1 MRCSG
6 CSYQMTIPVS
16 QFRHW
21 TSEFYTDAPPNTAF
35 FLKLGLNSRGSPNV
49 SLAKMAIKKEVQL
62 PLNLLNF
69 FILFIIMLVDL
80 DLCQSYLSLLKDK
93 NVQLAEVV
101 ETWFWFELAFK
112 SKPLFLFN
120 FSKFENVKNVVNK
133 SVSQSAWTLWKTLKI
148 GLFWKLYDTLKLKV
162 FYFTSIDI

>member
-1 MRCSG
+1 
-6 CSYQMTIPVS
+6 
-16 QFRHW
+16 
-21 TSEFYTDAPPNTAF
+21 
-35 FLKLGLNSRGSPNV
+35 V

-101 ETWFWFELAFK
+101 ETWF
-112 SKPLFLFN
+112 
-120 FSKFENVKNVVNK
+120 
-133 SVSQSAWTLWKTLKI
+133 
-148 GLFWKLYDTLKLKV
+148 
-162 FYFTSIDI
+162 